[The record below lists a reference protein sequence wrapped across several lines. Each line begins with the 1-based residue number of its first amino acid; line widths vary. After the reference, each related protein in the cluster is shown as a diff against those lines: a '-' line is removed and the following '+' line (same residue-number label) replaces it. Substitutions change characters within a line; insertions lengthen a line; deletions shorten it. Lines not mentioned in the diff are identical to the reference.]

1 MASYKWG
8 YKYLMGVII
17 IVTYFITP
25 LLTTH
30 EPPGTTPVGGSLR
43 ILVFGF
49 RARVPRRISVI
60 GLRVL

>member
-1 MASYKWG
+1 
-8 YKYLMGVII
+8 MGVII